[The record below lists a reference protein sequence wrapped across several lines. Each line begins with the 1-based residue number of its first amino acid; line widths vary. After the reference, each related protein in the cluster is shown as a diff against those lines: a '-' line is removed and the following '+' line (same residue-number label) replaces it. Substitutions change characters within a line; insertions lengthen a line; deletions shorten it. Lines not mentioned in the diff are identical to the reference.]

1 MKAMGGAAPSRS
13 AVLAEIRRNR
23 VRLRRYGV
31 RRIGLFG
38 SAARGQAGKGSDL
51 DFIVDLERKTFDDY
65 MGLKFCLEGIFH
77 RKVDLVMAGSIKAPL
92 RSAILREVRYAE
104 GL

>member
-1 MKAMGGAAPSRS
+1 MTEQKAGR
-13 AVLAEIRRNR
+13 VLAEVRRNR
-23 VRLRRYGV
+23 ASLRRYGV

-38 SAARGQAGKGSDL
+38 SVARGQARKGSDL
-51 DFIVDLERKTFDDY
+51 DFVVDLERKTFDDY

-77 RKVDLVMAGSIKAPL
+77 RKVDLVMVGAIKAPL
-92 RSAILREVRYAE
+92 RDTILSEVRYVE